1 MTSLESRAEVIK
13 LARELQTEPERL
25 DFLEG
30 AAPEAIRAFR
40 RSVHQRLDAPHRP
53 MFRRIAKVGALV
65 PGTLAVRIA
74 MRYYGPMFVGMV
86 ATEVPPARAAD
97 LIGSVPPEFI
107 ADAAPYVDP
116 EAVGPIV
123 RGLRTEAM
131 LPAMREMLRRK
142 DYVTLARFV
151 SAVSDE
157 LILEVL
163 PSIESG
169 ADLLMIVLNSEI
181 SDVAG
186 HFDIVLTRVDD
197 DRIRSLV
204 QAAADAG
211 LFAETLTF
219 LQFLSTPA
227 RARIADA
234 AAELGPAVLT
244 AMIDAAHRENAWPE
258 LLSVAAALTETHLS
272 AFAAA
277 DAWTE
282 QALTGLIA
290 AADQHDLWDALIR
303 VVAAMPP
310 DRLRVF
316 AELPAWDTADT
327 AAVLAAAERSAHGD
341 RLADLVARLRA

>member
-1 MTSLESRAEVIK
+1 VTSLESRAEVIK
-13 LARELQTEPERL
+13 LARVLQTEPERL

-53 MFRRIAKVGALV
+53 MFQRIARVSALV

-86 ATEVPPARAAD
+86 ATEVPPERAAD
-97 LIGSVPPEFI
+97 LIGSIPPEFI

-123 RGLRTEAM
+123 RALPTEAM

-157 LILEVL
+157 LILAVL
-163 PSIESG
+163 PFIESG

-181 SDVAG
+181 GDVAG
-186 HFDIVLTRVDD
+186 RFDVVLTKVAD

-219 LQFLSTPA
+219 LQFLSPPT
-227 RARIADA
+227 RARIAA
-234 AAELGPAVLT
+234 AVAELGPTVMT
-244 AMIDAAHRENAWPE
+244 AMIETAHRENAWPE
-258 LLSVAAALTETHLS
+258 MLSVTAVLTGAHLS

-277 DAWTE
+277 DAWNE
-282 QALTGLIA
+282 QGLTGLLA
-290 AADQHDLWDALIR
+290 AADERDLWDAIFR
-303 VVAAMPP
+303 IAAAMPP
-310 DRLRVF
+310 DRLRVL
-316 AELPAWDTADT
+316 AELPVWDTVD
-327 AAVLAAAERSAHGD
+327 AAAALAAAEKSTGEGA
-341 RLADLVARLRA
+341 LADLVARLRA